1 MVYNAVV
8 LQAKKDY
15 KVQKRNQIYYVTH
28 ILRVRPSKGKEGF
41 TLGEGWSGRKRMG
54 LMKLQQL

>member
-1 MVYNAVV
+1 
-8 LQAKKDY
+8 
-15 KVQKRNQIYYVTH
+15 VQKRNQIYYVTH